1 MIVNHLW
8 NVSSEMSTKC
18 LHHLEHNVLT
28 MTMLKVVLHKERLVD
43 VS

>member
-8 NVSSEMSTKC
+8 SVSLEMSTKF
-18 LHHLEHNVLT
+18 LHQLEHNVLT
-28 MTMLKVVLHKERLVD
+28 MTMFKMVLHKERLVD